1 MSAALRWWYT
11 ERLTK
16 YIFNFRSLI
25 LLRHRYYFTYYYYI
39 IEKLLITIFYYFK
52 IKLYEMPTTLS
63 LYCNLQHDLK
73 LDNS

>member
-25 LLRHRYYFTYYYYI
+25 LLRHRYYFTYY
-39 IEKLLITIFYYFK
+39 IEKVLVTIFYYLK
-52 IKLYEMPTTLS
+52 IKLYEMLA
-63 LYCNLQHDLK
+63 LFKFVLQ
-73 LDNS
+73 SAT